1 MDEFKEWAEAQK
13 TAEQGSN
20 KVALAS

>member
-13 TAEQGSN
+13 TAEQGIN